1 MMTCKEMVELV
12 TLYLEGALPPEE
24 RALFER
30 HMGLCH
36 GCEAYIEQMR
46 QTIYLA
52 GRINAESIPDH
63 VEIDLLNAFREWKS
77 QR

>member
-12 TLYLEGALPPEE
+12 TLYLEGVLPPED
-24 RALFER
+24 RILFEK
-30 HMGLCH
+30 HMGVCH
-36 GCEAYIEQMR
+36 GCAAYIEQMR

-52 GRINAESIPDH
+52 GRITEDSIPAH
-63 VEIDLLNAFREWKS
+63 VEADLLNAFREWKS

>member
-12 TLYLEGALPPEE
+12 TLYLEGALPPED

-36 GCEAYIEQMR
+36 GCAAYIEPMR
-46 QTIYLA
+46 QPIYLA